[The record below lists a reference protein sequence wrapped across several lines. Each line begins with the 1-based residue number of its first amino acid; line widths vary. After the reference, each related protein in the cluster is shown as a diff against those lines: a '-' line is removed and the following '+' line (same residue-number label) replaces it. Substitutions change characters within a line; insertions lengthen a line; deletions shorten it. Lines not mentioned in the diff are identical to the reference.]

1 MHIKIC
7 FPHHLLSHILSRCLH
22 TVELSTSTYHMSISD
37 GAVKASQTTP
47 SIGLKTFDGK
57 RAQIDLSSK
66 ARLSEHDSTSV
77 DVERTRSPLP
87 EILYPPLQRWNEPRG
102 NIARFAAAFFSM
114 FVIGLS
120 DAAYGA
126 LLPYVCLI
134 NYDAMSI

>member
-1 MHIKIC
+1 
-7 FPHHLLSHILSRCLH
+7 
-22 TVELSTSTYHMSISD
+22 MSVSD
-37 GAVKASQTTP
+37 GAVKASQTTL
-47 SIGLKTFDGK
+47 SIGLKTFDDK

-66 ARLSEHDSTSV
+66 AHHSEHDNKSV
-77 DVERTRSPLP
+77 DVERTRSTPR
-87 EILYPPLQRWNEPRG
+87 EILQPPLQRWNEPRG

-134 NYDAMSI
+134 NYGAMSI